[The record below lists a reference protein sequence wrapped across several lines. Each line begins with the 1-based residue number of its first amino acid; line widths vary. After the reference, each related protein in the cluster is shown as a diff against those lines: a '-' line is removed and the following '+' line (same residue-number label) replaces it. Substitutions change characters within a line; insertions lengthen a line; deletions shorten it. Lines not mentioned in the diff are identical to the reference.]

1 MALRK
6 PPAPDALGAVPP
18 TVRLVPGPL
27 QAAREL
33 LTIRDCLR
41 YACTRFEAAGIAYG
55 QGTDNAWDEAVWLLL
70 WCLHLPPDR
79 LDPFL
84 DARLTTRERRLVL
97 ELIDRRCRER
107 VPSAYLIGEAWLR
120 GLRFRADPRA
130 LVPRSLIAEALEESL
145 ADWLAEDMP
154 EWLDADAGAQEG
166 PEGWPE
172 RVLDLCTGGGSLAI
186 LAALRFPGAEV
197 VGSDLSADALSLA
210 AENLSLHQLEDRVR
224 LAQGDLF
231 AGLAAGECFDLILCN
246 PPYVNAASMAALP
259 PEFLAEPQIALA
271 GGTDGM
277 DFVRRLLDEAPARL
291 NPRGLLV
298 LEIGH
303 EAEHFEAAF
312 PDLEFAWLPVT
323 AGERMIVAATRRAL
337 DARAARR

>member
-120 GLRFRADPRA
+120 GLRLRADPRA

-145 ADWLAEDMP
+145 NDWLPGDPPA
-154 EWLDADAGAQEG
+154 A
-166 PEGWPE
+166 
-172 RVLDLCTGGGSLAI
+172 VLDLCTGGGSLAVF
-186 LAALRFPGAEV
+186 AALRFPQARIDAA
-197 VGSDLSADALSLA
+197 DLSADALALA
-210 AENLSLHQLEDRVR
+210 AENLALYGLSDRVE
-224 LAQGDLF
+224 LLQGDLF
-231 AGLAAGECFDLILCN
+231 GPAKGRRYDLVLCN
-246 PPYVNAASMAALP
+246 PPYVNAASMDGLP
-259 PEFLAEPQIALA
+259 PEFLAEPRAALA
-271 GGTDGM
+271 GGEDGM
-277 DFVRRLLDEAPARL
+277 DLVRRIVAAAPAHL
-291 NPRGLLV
+291 NPGGLLV

-303 EAEHFEAAF
+303 EAEHFAAAF
-312 PDLEFAWLPVT
+312 PTLEFAWLPVT
-323 AGERMIVAATRRAL
+323 AGEDQLVLVSREQIERAGIAAAP
-337 DARAARR
+337 AARGAGSRRGRS

>member
-6 PPAPDALGAVPP
+6 PPAPDLGGPVPP

-33 LTIRDCLR
+33 LTLRDCLR

-79 LDPFL
+79 LEPFL

-107 VPSAYLIGEAWLR
+107 VPSAYLVGEAWLR

-145 ADWLAEDMP
+145 NDWLP
-154 EWLDADAGAQEG
+154 PEG
-166 PEGWPE
+166 PSA
-172 RVLDLCTGGGSLAI
+172 VLDLCTGGGSIAVF
-186 LAALRFPGAEV
+186 AALRFPEARI
-197 VGSDLSADALSLA
+197 DAADISADALSLA
-210 AENLSLHQLEDRVR
+210 AENLALYGLAERVE
-224 LAQGDLF
+224 LLKGDLF
-231 AGLAAGECFDLILCN
+231 GPAAGRGYDLVLCN
-246 PPYVNAASMAALP
+246 PPYVNAASMRSLP
-259 PEFLAEPQIALA
+259 PEFLAEPGAALA
-271 GGTDGM
+271 GGEDGM
-277 DFVRRLLDEAPARL
+277 DLVRRIVAAAPAHL
-291 NPRGLLV
+291 NPGGLLL

-303 EAEHFEAAF
+303 EAAHFEAAF
-312 PDLEFAWLPVT
+312 GTLEFAWLPVT
-323 AGERMIVAATRRAL
+323 AGEDQLVLVSREQIERAGIAPPA
-337 DARAARR
+337 ARASTPAGRRKRS